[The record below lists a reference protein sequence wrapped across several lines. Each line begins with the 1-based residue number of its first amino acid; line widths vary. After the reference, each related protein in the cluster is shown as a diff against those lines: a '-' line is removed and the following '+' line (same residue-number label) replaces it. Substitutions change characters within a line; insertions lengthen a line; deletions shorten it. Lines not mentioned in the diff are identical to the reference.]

1 MGRGRALLGRRPKL
15 IGPRTARHP
24 TIRESGIIIHDV
36 IRVRGAR
43 QNNLDGVDVDVD
55 VDVDISKRKITIF
68 TGVSGSGKSSLAFDT
83 IAAESRRLL
92 NKTHAAFVQSLLPS
106 SGGLGR
112 VPRRGAS
119 S

>member
-1 MGRGRALLGRRPKL
+1 MGRRRALLGRRPKL
-15 IGPRTARHP
+15 IGPRTAHHP

-43 QNNLDGVDVDVD
+43 QNNLDGVDVDTP
-55 VDVDISKRKITIF
+55 KHKITIF
-68 TGVSGSGKSSLAFDT
+68 AGVSGSGKSSLAVDT

-92 NKTHAAFVQSLLPS
+92 HETHAALIQSLLPS